1 MVRVDKKGCKGEFKQ
16 ITAKDVVYML
26 LPVIS
31 IGALILAWFMVS
43 SYRPDMF
50 PTMPA
55 TWNRLWLLVEKPI
68 MRVSFGGHIFYSLR
82 RVILALLSAIVLGL
96 AFGIVIGWNKKL
108 DCFFGTI
115 FNIIRPIP
123 PIAWVPLITIA
134 FGIGEFPKVLIVFIS
149 AFMPIVV
156 NTRSSIQNVEEMYL
170 DVGTLFDANRSQM
183 LWEVAMPSAIP
194 GIIAG
199 IKTATSA
206 AWMAVLAA
214 EMLGAKSGVGFLVSR
229 GMDGNDMPL
238 VLVAMITIG
247 VVGAFLS
254 VFTTFVE
261 RLLCPWM
268 KIK

>member
-1 MVRVDKKGCKGEFKQ
+1 MVRIDKKGRKGELKQ
-16 ITAKDVVYML
+16 VTAKDIVYAV
-26 LPVIS
+26 LPVVS
-31 IGALILAWFMVS
+31 IAFLIFTWYMVS
-43 SYRPDMF
+43 AYRPDMF
-50 PTMPA
+50 PTMSA
-55 TWNRLWLLVEKPI
+55 TWERLMLLIEKPI
-68 MRVSFGGHIFYSLR
+68 MRVSYVGHILYSLR
-82 RVILALLSAIVLGL
+82 RVLLALLCAIVLGL

-134 FGIGEFPKVLIVFIS
+134 FGIGEFPKVLVVFIS

-170 DVGTLFDANRSQM
+170 DVGILFDANRRQM
-183 LWEVAMPSAIP
+183 LWDVAMPSAIP

-247 VVGAFLS
+247 VIGALLS
-254 VFTTFVE
+254 AFTTFVE